1 MINKIIKVGI
11 IGFGNIGKKRY
22 LALLKIKKFKIKII
36 YIVDKKKPNINFK
49 KIKFYSCWS
58 KIKNKNSDL
67 IIISTPTKKSEFIA
81 NQLSGKF
88 NLLVEK
94 PLSTEIKKI
103 KQIISK
109 NLHSKKII
117 KVGYNLRFDDGLMMA
132 KKNYHAKKIGK
143 TYYIKIT
150 YANGAAKTNTNKV
163 GSLLDMGTHS
173 VNILEWLIGNSK
185 FKLISSLSQKN
196 EFLNKSKIDNG
207 FVMFKSK
214 NIIILMHH
222 GFCTWKNKFELEI
235 SGSKGFIKVNSLSK
249 WGDQEVI
256 VGARKYPDGI
266 PTIKQWN
273 YSKDNSWKNEL
284 EHVFN
289 IICNRRKKINDTNKE
304 AYNTL
309 KIIKNLN

>member
-1 MINKIIKVGI
+1 
-11 IGFGNIGKKRY
+11 
-22 LALLKIKKFKIKII
+22 
-36 YIVDKKKPNINFK
+36 
-49 KIKFYSCWS
+49 
-58 KIKNKNSDL
+58 
-67 IIISTPTKKSEFIA
+67 
-81 NQLSGKF
+81 
-88 NLLVEK
+88 
-94 PLSTEIKKI
+94 
-103 KQIISK
+103 
-109 NLHSKKII
+109 
-117 KVGYNLRFDDGLMMA
+117 
-132 KKNYHAKKIGK
+132 
-143 TYYIKIT
+143 
-150 YANGAAKTNTNKV
+150 
-163 GSLLDMGTHS
+163 
-173 VNILEWLIGNSK
+173 
-185 FKLISSLSQKN
+185 
-196 EFLNKSKIDNG
+196 
-207 FVMFKSK
+207 
-214 NIIILMHH
+214 MHH